1 MHESIMNRMLKIA
14 AAVAVASISAQALAN
29 SPKDAI
35 AALDARLAKLGP
47 AKVEGV
53 ANVRANA
60 ESVAQASEEIASGNN
75 DLSSRTE
82 QQAGSLQRTAAS
94 IDALKQQVMRNV
106 ESAATADK
114 LAKEASSV
122 AAEGGEVV
130 TSVVNTM
137 RGISEASRKINEI
150 VGLID
155 GIAFQTNILALNAAV
170 EAARAGEQGRGF
182 AVVASEVRSL
192 AVRSGDAAKEIKT
205 LIGDSVARVD
215 EGTTYVDRAGTT
227 MTNVVKSI
235 QRVSDLISEISA
247 AGGDQSNS
255 VEEVVSAM
263 NEIDQATQQ
272 NAALVEQMAAAAS
285 SLRDQAGTLVGVVAE
300 FKLPNSSAGFGS
312 QLSSRVA
319 QDGGEAAPAMLG
331 TTSRLVRA
339 AA

>member
-1 MHESIMNRMLKIA
+1 
-14 AAVAVASISAQALAN
+14 
-29 SPKDAI
+29 
-35 AALDARLAKLGP
+35 AR
-47 AKVEGV
+47 
-53 ANVRANA
+53 
-60 ESVAQASEEIASGNN
+60 
-75 DLSSRTE
+75 
-82 QQAGSLQRTAAS
+82 
-94 IDALKQQVMRNV
+94 
-106 ESAATADK
+106 
-114 LAKEASSV
+114 
-122 AAEGGEVV
+122 
-130 TSVVNTM
+130 
-137 RGISEASRKINEI
+137 
-150 VGLID
+150 
-155 GIAFQTNILALNAAV
+155 
-170 EAARAGEQGRGF
+170 
-182 AVVASEVRSL
+182 
-192 AVRSGDAAKEIKT
+192 EIKT